1 MELTMKRLLCALFAA
16 VLCAMSAYCMTKA
29 PLRRVYSNVPEK
41 LAKNASYYVE
51 IQRDT
56 ETGTDYLILIDA
68 KGNPVSMCRRD
79 DAKGAPYTVSEIA
92 SK

>member
-1 MELTMKRLLCALFAA
+1 MWKQFFCMLVVAALCVTAA
-16 VLCAMSAYCMTKA
+16 VCASKA
-29 PLRRVYSNVPEK
+29 PLRRVYPDAAEK
-41 LAKNASYYVE
+41 TSKGYSVD

-56 ETGTDYLILIDA
+56 ETGVDYFILLDS

-79 DAKGAPYTVSEIA
+79 DAKGNPYTVSAIT

>member
-1 MELTMKRLLCALFAA
+1 MRKKLICAALAALLCMTAA
-16 VLCAMSAYCMTKA
+16 VCVAKA

-41 LAKNASYYVE
+41 LSKTYYIE

-56 ETGTDYLILIDA
+56 ETGADYYILLDS

-79 DAKGAPYTVSEIA
+79 DAKGDPFTA
-92 SK
+92 SAITSK

>member
-1 MELTMKRLLCALFAA
+1 MRKKLCCALIAAALCASAGY
-16 VLCAMSAYCMTKA
+16 CATKA
-29 PLRRVYSNVPEK
+29 PLRKVYSNVPEK
-41 LAKNASYYVE
+41 LSKNATYYFE

-56 ETGTDYLILIDA
+56 ETGTDYLVLIDA
-68 KGNPVSMCRRD
+68 KGNPVGFERRD

>member
-1 MELTMKRLLCALFAA
+1 MGMGKKMLCALIAA

-29 PLRRVYSNVPEK
+29 PLRLVYSNVPEK

-79 DAKGAPYTVSEIA
+79 DANGKPYAVSAITD
-92 SK
+92 K